1 MQIEPKNDRDF
12 GPVPARHPLRDVAAA
27 FVLFRLFDI
36 WKPTPVR
43 QLEALPEG
51 LGIVAD
57 DALAG
62 AYTALVLFLAG
73 SFHWY

>member
-1 MQIEPKNDRDF
+1 MQVEPKNDRDF

-51 LGIVAD
+51 PGIVAD
-57 DALAG
+57 DMAAVY
-62 AYTALVLFLAG
+62 APFVLFLAG
-73 SFHWY
+73 TFHWY